1 MTNIKELTKETL
13 FHLRDEGI
21 STLPVNYFI
30 EFKKQAKLADIRIEE
45 FELFD
50 EIYKSLTKE
59 EKNDNKIDSFNDL
72 AIILSKRVSSG
83 ELKDLIE
90 IFDEL
95 LSPSVDFSTLE
106 EIEEIITD
114 LNQTPEKLVSEEFI
128 RKLKDF
134 SKKRIKLDRKTLKD
148 KTDDIVKLTSLMSR
162 YFDKTLGD
170 NNNSTDEI
178 TKIKDELVNLNISNA
193 SQREL
198 KIVQKKLIDTIYKI
212 ENSMKNNSDLITNHK
227 AKFEH
232 LNKQIEDLQKELQVA
247 KQEYHIDFLTQL
259 LNRRAYHEEVEKM
272 EKNFSIFN
280 NDYAIIFFDI
290 DHFKSINDVYG
301 HTCGDVVLKKFASI
315 LKELTRTEDVI
326 ARYGGE
332 EFIALINYQDEV
344 EIQRYI
350 KRIKKSLQET
360 NFIYKDSVIK
370 LKFSAGVGHRNRYTS
385 YLEAKKEADA
395 LLYKAKHNGRDKV
408 IFDNDVEL

>member
-50 EIYKSLTKE
+50 EINKSLTKE

-170 NNNSTDEI
+170 NTNSTDEI

-290 DHFKSINDVYG
+290 DHLK
-301 HTCGDVVLKKFASI
+301 VLMMCMDI
-315 LKELTRTEDVI
+315 P
-326 ARYGGE
+326 
-332 EFIALINYQDEV
+332 
-344 EIQRYI
+344 
-350 KRIKKSLQET
+350 
-360 NFIYKDSVIK
+360 
-370 LKFSAGVGHRNRYTS
+370 VGM
-385 YLEAKKEADA
+385 L
-395 LLYKAKHNGRDKV
+395 
-408 IFDNDVEL
+408 F